1 METAAKKTLL
11 LVKIQMVTLN
21 LYELIDDKVEEEA
34 DLDMN
39 DTEKQLDKV
48 CTLTELR
55 LTECQK
61 MIDLLFPVCLL
72 RQGQVVH
79 QGLLYGMDRV
89 MDRQKQ
95 SSEGGGP

>member
-1 METAAKKTLL
+1 
-11 LVKIQMVTLN
+11 MVTLN
-21 LYELIDDKVEEEA
+21 LYELIDDKVEEEEEA

-61 MIDLLFPVCLL
+61 VIDLLFAVCLL
-72 RQGQVVH
+72 CQGQVVL
-79 QGLLYGMDRV
+79 QGLFYGMGRV
-89 MDRQKQ
+89 MGRQKQ
-95 SSEGGGP
+95 SSEGRRPQRT